1 MGIFL
6 KVSKIGDNAR
16 YLPSRHSGEGR
27 NPAGLFNMRL
37 ALGPRCG
44 SLFYD
49 WIPAFAGMTVVQK
62 FCEMNYGK
70 INTWIVSACLL
81 LLSPL
86 ASATEKVVVLS
97 SYPQEVI
104 TPFETAFET
113 AYPQYRLEILWRQS
127 RDTMNYL
134 HQPHS
139 PVDVY
144 WTPAQRNF
152 AMLAREGALRKLDID
167 LSGLPKKIGG
177 FQISDPDGYYVAHET
192 AGYGMAYHPGELK
205 RLGLPVPTDWKSLTP
220 PAFSGHVVLP
230 IPSKVGYAP
239 MLVDTLLQGYGWE
252 QGWSVLEQVAANATL
267 ADAGATFISD
277 DVGSGRIAVGMTM
290 DFFAVSAIA
299 NGKPLRFTY
308 PEKVG
313 YSPAHIGI
321 FREATNL
328 DGARAFASF
337 VLSEQGQKLLFHP
350 DIRKLPV
357 RPAVYADKPKDYF
370 DPFAAARL
378 ASYDYDVSSGLQRQE
393 LVGALFDALITR
405 HHAELKTMWQAI
417 HQAEQKAPNHPQ
429 LHAARIHAAWLPLT
443 ADQANDAVLQQTF
456 IKRDSRVIALE
467 KEWDE
472 EIAKHYAQA
481 TQIAQTISGVKP

>member
-1 MGIFL
+1 M
-6 KVSKIGDNAR
+6 SKIK
-16 YLPSRHSGEGR
+16 
-27 NPAGLFNMRL
+27 
-37 ALGPRCG
+37 
-44 SLFYD
+44 
-49 WIPAFAGMTVVQK
+49 WILT
-62 FCEMNYGK
+62 
-70 INTWIVSACLL
+70 ACLL
-81 LLSPL
+81 LMSQLTC
-86 ASATEKVVVLS
+86 AAEKVVVLS

-104 TPFETAFET
+104 TQFEAAFEQ

-127 RDTMNYL
+127 RDAMTYL

-139 PVDVY
+139 AVDVY

-152 AMLAREGALRKLDID
+152 EVLAKEGAFRKLDID

-177 FQISDPDGYYVAHET
+177 FQISDPDGYYVASET
-192 AGYGMAYHPGELK
+192 AGYGMAYHPAELR
-205 RLGLPVPTDWKSLTP
+205 RLGLPVPTDWKSLAA
-220 PAFSGHVVLP
+220 PAYSGHIVLP

-252 QGWSVLEQVAANATL
+252 QGWSVLEQVAANANL

-313 YSPAHIGI
+313 YSPAHVAI
-321 FREATNL
+321 FRDAANSE
-328 DGARAFASF
+328 GARAFVSF

-357 RPAVYADKPKDYF
+357 LPAVYAAKPDGYF
-370 DPFAAARL
+370 DPFAAAQR
-378 ASYDYDVSSGLQRQE
+378 ASYDYDLATGLKRQE

-405 HHAELKTMWQAI
+405 HHTELKAMWSAI
-417 HQAEQKAPNHPQ
+417 HQAEQKAPGDPRLRDAKQ
-429 LHAARIHAAWLPLT
+429 KASWLPLT
-443 ADQANDAVLQQTF
+443 AAQSNDAALQQTF
-456 IKRDSRVIALE
+456 IKHGSRSEALE
-467 KEWDE
+467 QEWDT
-472 EIAKHYAQA
+472 EIAEHYAQA
-481 TQIAQTISGVKP
+481 TQIALSISGAQP

>member
-1 MGIFL
+1 MKWL
-6 KVSKIGDNAR
+6 V
-16 YLPSRHSGEGR
+16 
-27 NPAGLFNMRL
+27 
-37 ALGPRCG
+37 C
-44 SLFYD
+44 
-49 WIPAFAGMTVVQK
+49 
-62 FCEMNYGK
+62 
-70 INTWIVSACLL
+70 ACLM
-81 LLSPL
+81 LLSQL
-86 ASATEKVVVLS
+86 AAATEKVVVLS

-104 TPFETAFET
+104 TQFEAAFEQ

-127 RDTMNYL
+127 RDAMAYL

-139 PVDVY
+139 AIDVY

-152 AMLAREGALRKLDID
+152 AVLSKEGAFRKLDID

-177 FQISDPDGYYVAHET
+177 FQISDPDGYYVASET

-205 RLGLPVPTDWKSLTP
+205 RLGLPVPTDWKSLAA
-220 PAFSGHVVLP
+220 PAFNGHVVMP

-252 QGWSVLEQVAANATL
+252 QGWSVLEQVAANASL

-313 YSPAHIGI
+313 YSPAHVGI

-328 DGARAFASF
+328 DGARAFVSF
-337 VLSEQGQKLLFHP
+337 VLSEQGQKLLFHS

-357 RPAVYADKPKDYF
+357 RPAVYAGKPAGYF
-370 DPFAAARL
+370 DPFAAAQL
-378 ASYDYDVSSGLQRQE
+378 ASYDYDLASGLMRQE
-393 LVGALFDALITR
+393 LVGAMFDALITR
-405 HHAELKTMWQAI
+405 HHAALKTMWEAI
-417 HQAEQKAPNHPQ
+417 HQAEQKAPDDPRLQ
-429 LHAARIHAAWLPLT
+429 EARLHANWLPLIP
-443 ADQANDAVLQQTF
+443 AQANDAALQQTF
-456 IKRDSRVIALE
+456 IKRDGHTDALE
-467 KEWDE
+467 QQWDAE
-472 EIAKHYAQA
+472 VSSNYDKA
-481 TQIAQTISGVKP
+481 TQLAHEILGGQP